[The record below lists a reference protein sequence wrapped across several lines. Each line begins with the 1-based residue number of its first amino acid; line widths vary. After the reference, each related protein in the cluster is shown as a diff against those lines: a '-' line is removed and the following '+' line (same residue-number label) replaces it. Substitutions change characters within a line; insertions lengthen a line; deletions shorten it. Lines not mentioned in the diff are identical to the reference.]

1 VRAPSENEGFSRI
14 LSYIRGIMSSAEQ
27 QRFDDQVLVRYLLGT
42 LPEEEA
48 ERFDGLSIAD
58 DAFAWQ
64 LNAVEDDLVDGY
76 VRGELFGENLARF
89 KEFYLT
95 SPKRIQKLEFAEAL
109 SSFGAKTATAAAQA
123 VPAMTVPGSK
133 PKQESSRDLPA
144 RRWFSPPH
152 FVPQWGFTGGALVLL
167 FAAGYL
173 LLDNVRLRRQ
183 TTVAQGLH
191 AAFDQHEQEL
201 QRQLNDERATYAA
214 LAKELDSLRESQPNL
229 DHLKTVSAL
238 LPPPTRGAGR
248 VPTVSLAGGTEL
260 VVLLLTLESDDF
272 PAYRIS
278 LNDSATNQIVWLSAN
293 LEAASGNSN
302 KIVAVSFPAH
312 LLKQRNYVLELSG
325 VSSKEGRAELIG
337 GYPIR
342 VAIK

>member
-1 VRAPSENEGFSRI
+1 
-14 LSYIRGIMSSAEQ
+14 MSSAEQ
-27 QRFDDQVLVRYLLGT
+27 ERFDDQVLVRYLLGT

-58 DAFAWQ
+58 DAFAWR

-76 VRGELFGENLARF
+76 VRGELSGENLARF
-89 KEFYLT
+89 KEFYLS
-95 SPKRIQKLEFAEAL
+95 SPKRLQKVEFAEAL
-109 SSFGAKTATAAAQA
+109 SSFGAKTATAA
-123 VPAMTVPGSK
+123 VPATTVPGFK
-133 PKQESSRDLPA
+133 PKQEFSRDLPA

-152 FVPQWGFTGGALVLL
+152 FVPQWGFAGGALVLL

-183 TTVAQGLH
+183 TTAPEGSH

-201 QRQLNDERATYAA
+201 HRQLNDERAANVD

-238 LPPPTRGAGR
+238 LLPPTRGPGR
-248 VPTVSLAGGTEL
+248 IPSVSIADGTDL

-272 PAYRIS
+272 PAYRVS
-278 LNDSATNQIVWLSAN
+278 LKDSATNQIVWLSAN
-293 LEAASGNSN
+293 LEAAPGNSN

-312 LLKQRNYVLELSG
+312 LLKQRNYALELSG

-337 GYPIR
+337 SYPIR